1 MHTTLDNHNTVV
13 LHVEA
18 DSELI
23 THMNQKQTGEKLT
36 ITHRS
41 PKTVIRKQDRKE
53 NPTTRHQRRRPCRS
67 IIYTHPT
74 TNTKPQVEAENPGIV
89 MVNDAR
95 VCSTASALTPGKAQ
109 RCSPRS

>member
-1 MHTTLDNHNTVV
+1 GVV
-13 LHVEA
+13 RAYNPHEPEA
-18 DSELI
+18 KRRKTHDHSPFTKDSDKK
-23 THMNQKQTGEKLT
+23 T
-36 ITHRS
+36 R
-41 PKTVIRKQDRKE
+41 PKG